1 MRIGARAPMHPRRLV
16 SHQPG
21 IGRVMDR
28 LLTCIAAA
36 AGARFACAGFPVSAV
51 FRRRDHGAHM
61 AASWRECAADIAPE
75 ARPCAGVRG
84 GARSPGRFD
93 CRGRQER
100 RPRRTRQTH
109 QAHQAHQAHQMRQ
122 TANRKPQTPNPQSS
136 PPSTARPVT
145 GRTDRYGRA
154 NPRAIRRAADE
165 SVRRARKQEF
175 LFTRRSRFFPAR
187 RAATPETDARRRR
200 AAGKWTAPP
209 RRCRARTPP
218 RSGT

>member
-109 QAHQAHQAHQMRQ
+109 QAHQAHQAHQTHQTHQTHQMRQ
-122 TANRKPQTPNPQSS
+122 TANRKPQTPNPKPQTPILFAIDS
-136 PPSTARPVT
+136 PSGDWPNRPLRPCEST
-145 GRTDRYGRA
+145 
-154 NPRAIRRAADE
+154 
-165 SVRRARKQEF
+165 SH
-175 LFTRRSRFFPAR
+175 PAR
-187 RAATPETDARRRR
+187 GRRIRSPGTQAGISFYPPFAVFSRSTSRDARNRCSAEKSRR
-200 AAGKWTAPP
+200 
-209 RRCRARTPP
+209 
-218 RSGT
+218 